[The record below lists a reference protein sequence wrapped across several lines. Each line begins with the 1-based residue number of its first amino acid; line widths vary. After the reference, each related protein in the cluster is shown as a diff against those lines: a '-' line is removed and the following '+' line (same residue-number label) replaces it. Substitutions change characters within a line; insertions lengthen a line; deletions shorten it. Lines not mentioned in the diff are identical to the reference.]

1 MKYTDWLIKWL
12 EDYVRPSVKVIV
24 SYFFLFIWLLA
35 TI

>member
-12 EDYVRPSVKVIV
+12 EDYVRPSVKVIAL
-24 SYFFLFIWLLA
+24 YFFLA